1 MDNRP
6 IGIFDSGLGGLTAV
20 KEILSIL
27 PQEDIVYFGDTG
39 RVPYGTRS
47 KETIMKYAKQ
57 DMAFLQSKNVKMII
71 AACGT
76 VSSVAGHIGE
86 ALSLPF
92 TGVLKPTAL
101 AACLATHKKRIGIIG
116 TTATIKSGSYQK
128 AILEINPGIQ
138 VFAQDCPLF
147 VPLVENGFTSPDSDI
162 VLSVIKHYLQP
173 FMDADIDTK
182 LCIYK
187 KEEIASIVLGC
198 THYPILYHAIEKVMG
213 KGVFLVDSG
222 KETAVHAAD
231 ILEEQGLLTN
241 RSRKGTCTFYVSDST
256 DGFTESANIFLQQ
269 NVEQTVE
276 FIDIEAFSQSQHV
289 K

>member
-47 KETIMKYAKQ
+47 RETILKYAKQ

-76 VSSVAGHIGE
+76 VSSVAGHMGDT
-86 ALSLPF
+86 LPVPF

-101 AACLATHKKRIGIIG
+101 AACLATQNKRIGVIG
-116 TTATIKSGSYQK
+116 TTATVKSGAYQK
-128 AILEINPGIQ
+128 AILEIDADIQ

-162 VLSVIKHYLQP
+162 VLSVLRHYLQP
-173 FMDADIDTK
+173 FAKAEIDT
-182 LCIYK
+182 LI
-187 KEEIASIVLGC
+187 LGC
-198 THYPILYHAIEKVMG
+198 THYPILYRAIEKVMG

-222 KETAVHAAD
+222 RETAVYAAD
-231 ILEEQGLLTN
+231 ILEKNGLLSG
-241 RSRKGTCTFYVSDST
+241 RAQKGRCTFYVSDST
-256 DGFTESANIFLQQ
+256 EGFAEAANIFLQQ
-269 NVEQTVE
+269 NVQQTVE
-276 FIDIEAFSQSQHV
+276 LIDIEAFSQTHYV
-289 K
+289 N

>member
-101 AACLATHKKRIGIIG
+101 AACLAT
-116 TTATIKSGSYQK
+116 
-128 AILEINPGIQ
+128 Q

-173 FMDADIDTK
+173 FMDADIDT
-182 LCIYK
+182 LI
-187 KEEIASIVLGC
+187 LGC

>member
-128 AILEINPGIQ
+128 AILEINPDIQ

-173 FMDADIDTK
+173 FMDADIDT
-182 LCIYK
+182 LI
-187 KEEIASIVLGC
+187 LGC
-198 THYPILYHAIEKVMG
+198 THYPLIRSTVGRIMG
-213 KGVFLVDSG
+213 DQVTLVNPAY
-222 KETAVHAAD
+222 ETARELKELLQHYD
-231 ILEEQGLLTN
+231 ILNEEEPHLGENKYQ
-241 RSRKGTCTFYVSDST
+241 FYVSDGAEKFKRFANSIIKY
-256 DGFTESANIFLQQ
+256 GILSAKTIK
-269 NVEQTVE
+269 
-276 FIDIEAFSQSQHV
+276 IDEY
-289 K
+289 

>member
-6 IGIFDSGLGGLTAV
+6 IGIFDSGLGGLTTV

-27 PQEDIVYFGDTG
+27 PGENIVYFGDTG

-47 KETIMKYAKQ
+47 SETIRKYANQ
-57 DMAFLQSKNVKMII
+57 DMAFLQSKNVKMIV

-76 VSSVAGHIGE
+76 VSSVAGHIGD
-86 ALSLPF
+86 ALAIPF

-101 AACLATHKKRIGIIG
+101 AASLATKNNRIGVIG

-128 AILEINPGIQ
+128 AIHNINPAIE
-138 VFAQDCPLF
+138 VFSRDCPLF
-147 VPLVENGFTSPDSDI
+147 VPLVENGFTSPNSDI
-162 VLSVIKHYLQP
+162 VQSIVSHYLQP
-173 FMDADIDTK
+173 LIDAHIDT
-182 LCIYK
+182 LI
-187 KEEIASIVLGC
+187 LGC

-213 KGVFLVDSG
+213 RGVFLVDSG
-222 KETAVHAAD
+222 KETAVHAAEL
-231 ILEEQGLLTN
+231 LEEHSLLCDKTQH
-241 RSRKGTCTFYVSDST
+241 GACTFYVSDST
-256 DGFTESANIFLQQ
+256 AGFTESATIFLQQ

-276 FIDIEAFSQSQHV
+276 FIDIETFSQNHTA

>member
-128 AILEINPGIQ
+128 AILEINPDIQ

-173 FMDADIDTK
+173 FMDADIDT
-182 LCIYK
+182 LI
-187 KEEIASIVLGC
+187 LGC

-213 KGVFLVDSG
+213 KGVFFVQKGFDGLADAEKKLLSMQQIYWRSKGCSPIAAAKVP
-222 KETAVHAAD
+222 VHSMSATVQTD
-231 ILEEQGLLTN
+231 LQNLPT
-241 RSRKGTCTFYVSDST
+241 SFYSKT
-256 DGFTESANIFLQQ
+256 
-269 NVEQTVE
+269 
-276 FIDIEAFSQSQHV
+276 
-289 K
+289 

>member
-128 AILEINPGIQ
+128 AILEINPDIQ

-147 VPLVENGFTSPDSDI
+147 VPLVENGFTS
-162 VLSVIKHYLQP
+162 QP
-173 FMDADIDTK
+173 FMDADIDT
-182 LCIYK
+182 LI
-187 KEEIASIVLGC
+187 LGC

>member
-128 AILEINPGIQ
+128 AILEINPDIQ

-173 FMDADIDTK
+173 FMDADIDT
-182 LCIYK
+182 LI
-187 KEEIASIVLGC
+187 LGC
-198 THYPILYHAIEKVMG
+198 GQRKRNCCPC
-213 KGVFLVDSG
+213 
-222 KETAVHAAD
+222 
-231 ILEEQGLLTN
+231 
-241 RSRKGTCTFYVSDST
+241 SRYIGGARV
-256 DGFTESANIFLQQ
+256 AH
-269 NVEQTVE
+269 
-276 FIDIEAFSQSQHV
+276 QSQPQRYLYILCQRQYRRIYRICQHLFTAKRRTNSRV
-289 K
+289 YRY

>member
-6 IGIFDSGLGGLTAV
+6 IGIFDSGLGGLTTV

-27 PQEDIVYFGDTG
+27 PGENIVYFGDTG

-47 KETIMKYAKQ
+47 SETIRKYANQ
-57 DMAFLQSKNVKMII
+57 DMAFLQSKNVKMIV

-76 VSSVAGHIGE
+76 VSSVAGHIGD
-86 ALSLPF
+86 ALAIPF

-101 AACLATHKKRIGIIG
+101 AASLATKNNRIGVIG

-128 AILEINPGIQ
+128 AIHNINPAIE
-138 VFAQDCPLF
+138 VFSRDCPLF
-147 VPLVENGFTSPDSDI
+147 VPLVENGFTSPNSDI
-162 VLSVIKHYLQP
+162 VQSIVSHYLQP
-173 FMDADIDTK
+173 LIDADIDT
-182 LCIYK
+182 LI
-187 KEEIASIVLGC
+187 LGC

-213 KGVFLVDSG
+213 RGVFLVDSG
-222 KETAVHAAD
+222 KETAVHAAEL
-231 ILEEQGLLTN
+231 LEEHGLLCDKTQH
-241 RSRKGTCTFYVSDST
+241 GACTFYVSDST
-256 DGFTESANIFLQQ
+256 AGFTESATIFLQQ

-276 FIDIEAFSQSQHV
+276 FIDIETFSQNHTA

>member
-101 AACLATHKKRIGIIG
+101 AACLAT
-116 TTATIKSGSYQK
+116 SGSYQK
-128 AILEINPGIQ
+128 AILEINPDIQ

-173 FMDADIDTK
+173 FMDADIDT
-182 LCIYK
+182 LI
-187 KEEIASIVLGC
+187 LGC

-269 NVEQTVE
+269 NVQQTVE

>member
-20 KEILSIL
+20 KEILNIL
-27 PQEDIVYFGDTG
+27 PAENIVYFGDTG

-47 KETIMKYAKQ
+47 RETIMKYAKQ
-57 DMAFLQSKNVKMII
+57 DIAFLQSKNVKMIV

-76 VSSVAGHIGE
+76 VSSVAGHIGD

-101 AACLATHKKRIGIIG
+101 AACLATKNKRIGVIG
-116 TTATIKSGSYQK
+116 TTATIYSGSYKK
-128 AILEINPGIQ
+128 AIHEINPDIE
-138 VFAQDCPLF
+138 VFSRDCPLF

-162 VLSVIKHYLQP
+162 VLSIVSHYLQP
-173 FMDADIDTK
+173 FMDANIDT
-182 LCIYK
+182 LI
-187 KEEIASIVLGC
+187 LGC
-198 THYPILYHAIEKVMG
+198 THYPILYHAIKKVMG

-222 KETAVHAAD
+222 KETAVHAAEL
-231 ILEEQGLLTN
+231 LEEQGLL
-241 RSRKGTCTFYVSDST
+241 SDHKQKGTCAFYVSDST
-256 DGFTESANIFLQQ
+256 EGFTESANIFLQQ

-276 FIDIEAFSQSQHV
+276 FIDIETFSQNHTA

>member
-101 AACLATHKKRIGIIG
+101 AACLDTHLKRIGIIG

-128 AILEINPGIQ
+128 AILEINPDIQ

-173 FMDADIDTK
+173 FMDADIDT
-182 LCIYK
+182 LI
-187 KEEIASIVLGC
+187 LGC

>member
-76 VSSVAGHIGE
+76 VSS
-86 ALSLPF
+86 
-92 TGVLKPTAL
+92 L

-128 AILEINPGIQ
+128 AILEINPDIQ

-173 FMDADIDTK
+173 FMDADIDT
-182 LCIYK
+182 LI
-187 KEEIASIVLGC
+187 LGC

>member
-128 AILEINPGIQ
+128 AILEINPDIQ

-173 FMDADIDTK
+173 FMDADIDT
-182 LCIYK
+182 LI
-187 KEEIASIVLGC
+187 
-198 THYPILYHAIEKVMG
+198 
-213 KGVFLVDSG
+213 
-222 KETAVHAAD
+222 
-231 ILEEQGLLTN
+231 
-241 RSRKGTCTFYVSDST
+241 
-256 DGFTESANIFLQQ
+256 
-269 NVEQTVE
+269 
-276 FIDIEAFSQSQHV
+276 
-289 K
+289 